1 MRDYIIVGR
10 GLAGISFAETAFVN
24 HKTFMVIADESQNSS
39 NVAGGIYNPVIVK
52 RLSMPTGA
60 AAHIDFIKPFY
71 AGIEQRLAIK
81 FDYKIPLYRKFS
93 SVEEQND
100 WFAATDKPG
109 LSVFLS
115 PQIIHKQYQY
125 LPSPFGFGEVLH
137 TGYADTALLVD
148 SYKAFLAKNN
158 LLIHESFDYN
168 SLEIHDSHI
177 LYKGIMAK
185 NIVFAEGFGVHAN
198 PFFSNLPLAGTKGEL
213 LLIRAP
219 LLKLDAIINAGV
231 FILPVGN
238 DLYKVGATYEWTD
251 KTSLPTA
258 AAKAELLQKLD
269 GLITCDYEVIAHF
282 AGVRPTTKDR
292 KALIG
297 THPKHKR
304 IHLLNGLGTRGV
316 MLGPPM
322 AKQLFDFIEHGIE
335 PDPAVNLSRFMV

>member
-1 MRDYIIVGR
+1 MKDYLIIGC
-10 GLAGISFAETAFVN
+10 GLAGISFAETALKHN
-24 HKTFMVIADESQNSS
+24 KTFTVFTDTSQNSS
-39 NVAGGIYNPVIVK
+39 IVAAGIYNPVIVK
-52 RLSMPTGA
+52 RLSMPSGA
-60 AAHIDFIKPFY
+60 AAHMDYIKPFY
-71 AGIEQRLAIK
+71 AEIEQRLK
-81 FDYKIPLYRKFS
+81 VTFDHKIPLYRKFA

-109 LSVFLS
+109 LSAFLS
-115 PQIIHKQYQY
+115 TKIILKHYDY

-148 SYKAFLAKNN
+148 NYKAFLKKNN

-168 SLEIHDSHI
+168 SLEIHDSYI

-185 NIVFAEGFGVHAN
+185 NIVFAEGFGIHAN

-213 LLIRAP
+213 LLVRAP
-219 LLKLDAIINAGV
+219 LLKLDAIVNAGV

-251 KTSLPTA
+251 KTSVPTA
-258 AAKAELLQKLD
+258 AAKAELLQKLN
-269 GLITCDYEVIAHF
+269 GLITCDYEVMAHY
-282 AGVRPTTKDR
+282 AGIRPTTKDR

-304 IHLLNGLGTRGV
+304 VHLLNGLGTRGV

-335 PDPAVNLSRFMV
+335 PDPSVNLSRFMV